1 MMCGRVGATAGD
13 GAETSDLPNS
23 HMWELGKYNE
33 GDFLLSTKFD
43 FFGASIL
50 MTRSRAQKAGR
61 PRQAGRPSERDSVG
75 REAILQSAVL
85 LLRHK
90 SAQQLTLSDVAAD
103 AKVDRA
109 LVRYY
114 FRDKTGVL
122 KAVAAR
128 VLSELQGRSQAMF
141 SERGSLE
148 EKIRMRL
155 ELLIDVMH
163 EMPQF
168 ADLVFKEIYL
178 AEGRET
184 DGTDHDEGIAQGVVD
199 RGLALTR
206 VLIDSAEVDAAGRE
220 SDPRFLHLMML
231 GACVFYANSGPLLQ
245 RMFGDRAHERSLT
258 DDYIAFVTRI
268 LMRGLGAPLPG
279 TDQAKPSGGAAG
291 HGEPSRGRRSGGQ

>member
-1 MMCGRVGATAGD
+1 
-13 GAETSDLPNS
+13 
-23 HMWELGKYNE
+23 
-33 GDFLLSTKFD
+33 
-43 FFGASIL
+43 
-50 MTRSRAQKAGR
+50 MTRSHAQKAGNPR
-61 PRQAGRPSERDSVG
+61 RQAGRPSERDSVG
-75 REAILQSAVL
+75 RDAILQSAIS

-90 SAQQLTLSDVAAD
+90 SAEQLTLSDVAAD

-122 KAVAAR
+122 KAVA
-128 VLSELQGRSQAMF
+128 VQLLGELQGRSQAMF
-141 SERGSLE
+141 SQRGSLE

-168 ADLVFKEIYL
+168 ADLVFKEIYV
-178 AEGRET
+178 AENGRE
-184 DGTDHDEGIAQGVVD
+184 GGAGHDEGIAQGVVD

-206 VLIDSAEVDAAGRE
+206 VLIDSAEVDAAGRQ

-245 RMFGDRAHERSLT
+245 RMFGDRSSERDLT
-258 DDYIAFVTRI
+258 DEYIAFVTRM
-268 LMRGLGAPLPG
+268 LMRGLGAPVPE
-279 TDQAKPSGGAAG
+279 A
-291 HGEPSRGRRSGGQ
+291 R